1 MQNRFVV
8 TGTKQDTKA
17 VLLAYELVD
26 SAFKINLYV
35 IDKASADKADLK
47 FIQENWVNGE
57 DFDFT
62 DKATLIN
69 PDINEDS
76 ILPADIKSDQ
86 TGEIRSKQN
95 EWAVHLLTNK
105 LWEVYLIKLE
115 DLKKQASGLVG
126 YSRDLFEETK
136 SFWEQVLENKKERNI
151 SQKRLEEIKAD
162 VNAIF
167 DKLKTF
173 RKNESEE
180 FEKASR
186 AALDSITAKL
196 DEVKSKINEKAN
208 FKSLA
213 DEIKAIQ
220 QAAREHRYSKSHET
234 TLRKAFDDTFHAINE
249 ARKSFFGNK
258 NENRVNGLKEVLSKM
273 EMGLSRDQK
282 DLEYFTAKAE
292 RPKIQS
298 LELQLLKV
306 RIRQIKDT
314 IASKTE
320 KMDDIKKTLEALTK
334 KNDSAPKITEE
345 TSSDSVSTEKDKE

>member
-35 IDKASADKADLK
+35 IDKAGSNKANLK
-47 FIQENWVNGE
+47 FIQENWINGE

-62 DKATLIN
+62 GIGTLIN

-76 ILPADIKSDQ
+76 ILPADIKSEQ

-115 DLKKQASGLVG
+115 DLKKQATSLTN
-126 YSRDLFEETK
+126 YSRDLFEDTK

-167 DKLKTF
+167 EKLKTF

-180 FEKASR
+180 FEKASK
-186 AALDSITAKL
+186 AAIDSIMIKL
-196 DEVKSKINEKAN
+196 EEVKSKINEKAN

-213 DEIKAIQ
+213 DEIKSVQ
-220 QAAREHRYSKSHET
+220 QMAREHRYSKSHEAN
-234 TLRKAFDDTFHAINE
+234 LRKAFDDTFHAINE
-249 ARKSFFGNK
+249 ARKSFFGSK
-258 NENRVNGLKEVLSKM
+258 NEHRVNGLKDVLSKM

-314 IASKTE
+314 IASKSE
-320 KMDDIKKTLEALTK
+320 KMDDIKKTLEGLTK
-334 KNDSAPKITEE
+334 KNDSVQKVTGES
-345 TSSDSVSTEKDKE
+345 SSDSVSSDIVEE